1 MSSNL
6 SALRALYA
14 LVAASGPIPTVRVSS
29 AQARGRAKGYA
40 YWGAARG
47 EIRARKSDGALT
59 VVSVEQ
65 ASSDRR
71 SERLAEAD
79 ADAIAEREGRHYVQ
93 ALGLLSE
100 SDAARVLGEILAA
113 TTTVADRRAA

>member
-6 SALRALYA
+6 SALRALSA
-14 LVAASGPIPTVRVSS
+14 IVAAVGPIPTVRVSS
-29 AQARGRAKGYA
+29 AQARGGAKGYA

-47 EIRARKSDGALT
+47 EIRARKRDGVLT

-71 SERLAEAD
+71 SERLAERD

-93 ALGLLSE
+93 RLGVLSE
-100 SDAARVLGEILAA
+100 SDAALVLSAVLAA
-113 TTTVADRRAA
+113 VEQAA